1 MSIQPFRNL
10 SRFLYILEG
19 HKKSLVLLLAA
30 ILFTSLIE
38 MVGIGL
44 VGPFMSLATTPQAVT
59 QNSVLDNLYVT
70 LGFTNRSHFIAAVG
84 LIIILLFYAKS
95 ALKFILQRYIF
106 KFSYDRQG
114 ELRLKLLTAYLSLPY
129 TYHLKSNTSLL
140 IQNIINETL
149 AFCNGVLVATL
160 NCAVH
165 AIVLLALLILL
176 VITDP
181 IATLVVFGV
190 LIVVLA
196 IYNQFKDKLS
206 NWGKDMS
213 QSQSEMIRIVNHSL
227 GGLKETR
234 VIGCESYFVDRM
246 DEQAKRYA
254 ISMSSVLSFKIVPLT
269 LVESL
274 IITFLIGFASIILL
288 LGQNTQQLTATLSVF
303 AVASIRIIPTMNQFV
318 RSISGIRSSS
328 YAFDKLY
335 YDLKELENLGL
346 QENAKQLTRS
356 LSNNTTNVEEEKPLL
371 PFKDNITLDH
381 VSYRYP
387 ETSELALQDISIEIK
402 KGQSIAFIGKS
413 GAGKTTL
420 IDVILGLLTPESGDI
435 RVDDRS
441 IYQDIRAW
449 QNLIGY
455 IPQSI
460 FLTDDTIERNIAF
473 GVPDELIDSQRLD
486 KAIKAAQLTNLIEQL
501 PDGIKTQVGER
512 GVRLSGGQRQRI
524 GIARVLY
531 HEREILVLDE
541 ATAALDN
548 ETEYLVTEAIKALS
562 GTKTMIF
569 IAHRLST
576 IEHCDCIYAIEK
588 GRIVKSGSY
597 GDVVLSDRV

>member
-1 MSIQPFRNL
+1 MSIQPFQNL

-59 QNSVLDNLYVT
+59 QNSILDDLYVT

-84 LIIILLFYAKS
+84 FIIILLFYAKS
-95 ALKFILQRYIF
+95 TLKFILQRYIF
-106 KFSYDRQG
+106 RFSYDRQG

-129 TYHLKSNTSLL
+129 TFHLKSNTSLL

-160 NCAVH
+160 NCTVH

-190 LIVVLA
+190 LIAVLA

-206 NWGKDMS
+206 NWGRDMS

-254 ISMSSVLSFKIVPLT
+254 IAMSSVLSFKIVPLT

-274 IITFLIGFASIILL
+274 IITFLIGFASVILL
-288 LGQNTQQLTATLSVF
+288 LGQSTQGLTATLSVF

-328 YAFDKLY
+328 YSFDKLY
-335 YDLKELENLGL
+335 HDLKELENLGL
-346 QENAKQLTRS
+346 QENAKQIARS
-356 LSNNTTNVEEEKPLL
+356 LSNNTIDVEAEKPLL
-371 PFKDNITLDH
+371 PFNDNITLDR

-501 PDGIKTQVGER
+501 PDGINTQVGER

-576 IEHCDCIYAIEK
+576 IEHCDCIYSIEK

-597 GDVVLSDRV
+597 GDVVLSDRT

>member
-1 MSIQPFRNL
+1 
-10 SRFLYILEG
+10 
-19 HKKSLVLLLAA
+19 
-30 ILFTSLIE
+30 
-38 MVGIGL
+38 
-44 VGPFMSLATTPQAVT
+44 
-59 QNSVLDNLYVT
+59 
-70 LGFTNRSHFIAAVG
+70 
-84 LIIILLFYAKS
+84 
-95 ALKFILQRYIF
+95 
-106 KFSYDRQG
+106 
-114 ELRLKLLTAYLSLPY
+114 
-129 TYHLKSNTSLL
+129 
-140 IQNIINETL
+140 
-149 AFCNGVLVATL
+149 
-160 NCAVH
+160 
-165 AIVLLALLILL
+165 
-176 VITDP
+176 
-181 IATLVVFGV
+181 
-190 LIVVLA
+190 
-196 IYNQFKDKLS
+196 
-206 NWGKDMS
+206 
-213 QSQSEMIRIVNHSL
+213 MIRIVNHSL

-254 ISMSSVLSFKIVPLT
+254 IAMSSVLSFKIVPLT

-274 IITFLIGFASIILL
+274 IITFLIGFASVILL
-288 LGQNTQQLTATLSVF
+288 LGQSTQGLTATLSVF

-328 YAFDKLY
+328 YSFDKLY
-335 YDLKELENLGL
+335 HDLKELENLGL
-346 QENAKQLTRS
+346 QENAKQIARS
-356 LSNNTTNVEEEKPLL
+356 LSNNTIDVEAEKPLL
-371 PFKDNITLDH
+371 PFNDNITLDR

-501 PDGIKTQVGER
+501 PDGINTQVGER

-576 IEHCDCIYAIEK
+576 IEHCDCIYSIEK

-597 GDVVLSDRV
+597 GDVVLSDRT